1 MFDSLLPRKRRS
13 VRHGP
18 RLAPVLL
25 AVAVA
30 LASVAAPARAA
41 TDASDVVV
49 EVVDAASGAPIGL
62 ARVVLQG
69 EAAAIGYTDA
79 EGRARFESVATGSY
93 RAAVT
98 KRGFLTARSALFDV
112 GTNRTSNVRVRLAKS
127 GALRQIGSVSVTS
140 SPARASREVGQD
152 DALRFLDGSLRDA
165 LGDLPGVT
173 SAGEGAMIDGNDP
186 SQTGTTIDGVPIP
199 GAGGSLGDR
208 GINAD
213 LFGGAS
219 VSSGASNGALGGSVG
234 FRTLQPTRFPQQQA
248 TLQYGSDDSSSALVL
263 ARGSVRNLGYVV
275 EHAVRGRTSPF
286 TGLTFTDETGLTY
299 RHDGDRTVSGD
310 LAKLRWA
317 PSIAQTLTF
326 TATATDSQNAIVCA
340 QQTALFPCGYGPD
353 AFGHSRGT
361 LMTLNENATIG
372 ATTLSV
378 VGFVNGSRNAT
389 DEPARL
395 LAGTATPQRTDFRSL
410 ARGFSLGLQLPG
422 GERHD
427 VSFSATSYGVT
438 FDGSTTT
445 TLGTFPLTQTATF
458 HGASIVDRWHPNQR
472 VTVTG
477 RAGVNG
483 GDGSSALATS
493 LGVRWQPNRA
503 VAYDL
508 AASSGDSGAGLVISG
523 TAFPDPRSLTFDCAH
538 GLAYGNLPSAN
549 APHQRS
555 SALRRPD
562 R

>member
-152 DALRFLDGSLRDA
+152 DALRFLDGSLR
-165 LGDLPGVT
+165 
-173 SAGEGAMIDGNDP
+173 
-186 SQTGTTIDGVPIP
+186 
-199 GAGGSLGDR
+199 
-208 GINAD
+208 
-213 LFGGAS
+213 
-219 VSSGASNGALGGSVG
+219 
-234 FRTLQPTRFPQQQA
+234 
-248 TLQYGSDDSSSALVL
+248 
-263 ARGSVRNLGYVV
+263 NLGYVV

-378 VGFVNGSRNAT
+378 AGFVNGSRNAT

-410 ARGFSLGLQLPG
+410 ARGFSLGWQLPG